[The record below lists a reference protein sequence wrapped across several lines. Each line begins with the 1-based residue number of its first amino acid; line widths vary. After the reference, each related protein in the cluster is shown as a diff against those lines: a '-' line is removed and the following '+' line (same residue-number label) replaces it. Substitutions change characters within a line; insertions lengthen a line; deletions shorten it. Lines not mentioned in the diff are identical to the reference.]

1 MDNILITGG
10 AGFIGSNLAK
20 KLSNA
25 KNRIFV
31 IDDLSMGNLD
41 NLSNME
47 NLEFIECSV
56 LDRVEMEDVFKNN
69 QFKYIYHLAAIASVA
84 DSVAR
89 PIETHNVNFD
99 STIFIIELIKKY
111 QKKLEKII
119 FSSSAAIYGDDE
131 TLPKSEKST
140 VLPLTPYAVDKFAS
154 ERYILNAFKLYG
166 IKSSATR
173 FFNVYG
179 INQNP
184 NSPYSGVISILVNK
198 YLEELKGNHAEFL
211 LYGDGEQTRD
221 FIYVDDVANA
231 LIHIAKS
238 NEAIGNV
245 YNVGNGREIS
255 LNEIKATLDK
265 IFDINLGVKKTDRRD
280 GDIDRSFADITKLR
294 SIGFYPSINLYQGL
308 EKYTQFEK
316 ERIGA
321 SNG

>member
-20 KLSNA
+20 KLCND

-56 LDRVEMEDVFKNN
+56 LDRVKMEDVFKNN

-111 QKKLEKII
+111 QKKLERII

-198 YLEELKGNHAEFL
+198 YLEELNGNHTEFL

-221 FIYVDDVANA
+221 FIYVDDVVNA

-245 YNVGNGREIS
+245 YNVGNGSETS

-265 IFDINLGVKKTDRRD
+265 IFGINLVVKKKDRRD

-294 SIGFYPSINLYQGL
+294 SIGFYPNIDLYQGL
-308 EKYTQFEK
+308 KKYTQFEK
-316 ERIGA
+316 EHIGA